1 MFVKRIQL
9 GLIHV
14 ALTMTLLP
22 ITSTLNRVMIADL
35 ALSATLVAVLA
46 SLPYL
51 FSPIQVAIGNFS
63 DRNPVL
69 GWRRSPYILVG
80 LLLCTAG
87 LIVSPH
93 VAYLLVDNLGLGILL
108 GVFAFGL
115 WGMGYNFATVSYFS
129 LASELSGEKSRGRTI
144 AIMFIMMVLSIIF
157 TAEGLGSMLENFS
170 PEVLFSAFNSV
181 AMVAF
186 GLGMLGLIGLE
197 PRHTAAIDLDEHYT
211 WREMYE
217 GLRENRQVLL
227 FFRYLILILIAVLG
241 QDVLLEPYSAQ
252 LYDLPVSI
260 STRLNSIT
268 GTFTL
273 ISLVVGSLLERK
285 VSNPIQARIGA
296 WMGVAAFSM
305 ILISGFMHSTM
316 AFYVALAVLGL
327 ATGLITVSNLALM
340 LDMTVAERVGMFM
353 GVWGMA
359 NAASRL
365 AGNLISGALR
375 DGLSQ
380 LTGNLVFGYQAVFG
394 IELIMLLVSLYLL
407 RSIDVA
413 RFRDQAEKQFSYVEK
428 AAMAGDA

>member
-1 MFVKRIQL
+1 
-9 GLIHV
+9 
-14 ALTMTLLP
+14 
-22 ITSTLNRVMIADL
+22 
-35 ALSATLVAVLA
+35 
-46 SLPYL
+46 
-51 FSPIQVAIGNFS
+51 
-63 DRNPVL
+63 
-69 GWRRSPYILVG
+69 
-80 LLLCTAG
+80 
-87 LIVSPH
+87 
-93 VAYLLVDNLGLGILL
+93 
-108 GVFAFGL
+108 
-115 WGMGYNFATVSYFS
+115 
-129 LASELSGEKSRGRTI
+129 
-144 AIMFIMMVLSIIF
+144 
-157 TAEGLGSMLENFS
+157 
-170 PEVLFSAFNSV
+170 
-181 AMVAF
+181 
-186 GLGMLGLIGLE
+186 
-197 PRHTAAIDLDEHYT
+197 
-211 WREMYE
+211 
-217 GLRENRQVLL
+217 
-227 FFRYLILILIAVLG
+227 VLG

-296 WMGVAAFSM
+296 WMGVAAFGM

-413 RFRDQAEKQFSYVEK
+413 RFRDQAEKQFSYIEK